1 MGGTCGP
8 NQLGALTLCASLAA
22 CSATIPQMTDDRWA
36 ADRQRMVAEQ
46 LRGRD
51 IRSAPVLEAMGRV
64 PRHRF
69 VPAGEQAG
77 AYGDFPLPIG
87 FAQTISQPYIVAFM
101 TQALDVGRGDKVLE
115 IGTGSGYQAAVL
127 AEIAG
132 EVFTIEIVEA
142 LATQSRELLD
152 SLGYRN
158 IHVRSG
164 NGYLG
169 WPEEAPFDRIIVTAA
184 PDEIPPALIQQLK
197 IDGLIAV
204 PVGVGEQTLQILRR
218 TPTGLVLLESLPV
231 RFVPMVGKP
240 KMD

>member
-1 MGGTCGP
+1 
-8 NQLGALTLCASLAA
+8 
-22 CSATIPQMTDDRWA
+22 MTEDRSA

-77 AYGDFPLPIG
+77 AYSDFPLPIG
-87 FAQTISQPYIVAFM
+87 FGQTISQPYIVAFM
-101 TQALDVGRGDKVLE
+101 TQALDVGRGHKVLE

-132 EVFTIEIVEA
+132 EVFTIEIVDA
-142 LATQSRELLD
+142 LASRSRELLD
-152 SLGYRN
+152 ALGYRN

-184 PDEIPPALIQQLK
+184 PDAIPPALIDQLK
-197 IDGLIAV
+197 IDGLMAV
-204 PVGVGEQTLQILRR
+204 PVGVGEQTLQVLRR
-218 TPTGLVLLESLPV
+218 TPDGLTLLDSLPV
-231 RFVPMVGKP
+231 RFVPMTGKP